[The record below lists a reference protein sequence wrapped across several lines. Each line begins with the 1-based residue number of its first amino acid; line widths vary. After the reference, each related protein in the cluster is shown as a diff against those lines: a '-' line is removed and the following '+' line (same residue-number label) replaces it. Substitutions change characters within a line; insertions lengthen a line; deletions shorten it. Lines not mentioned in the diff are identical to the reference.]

1 MITSKPIFWRT
12 IFFQSNTITALKG
25 ADTQLYRC
33 AVDNGFKAQFAL
45 QKNQVRFFK
54 SLYFNFVFSSILV
67 FVTRW
72 EYLAIDEGFIR
83 TRINWKSMC
92 YLFHCYYA
100 QSRVLCFWRRGRSS
114 NAFTFFPYKVHLIN
128 HDMAARVIQK
138 HHRIAS
144 AVILAGRRKKNYPTV
159 YKRWT
164 QPMKPMKPFQKCQ
177 LNRDLR
183 KITQM
188 LIWFMILM
196 SV

>member
-1 MITSKPIFWRT
+1 MAKWSRQSPSSGGQ
-12 IFFQSNTITALKG
+12 FF
-25 ADTQLYRC
+25 
-33 AVDNGFKAQFAL
+33 FKAILSQPWKVQIHNFTGVQL
-45 QKNQVRFFK
+45 TMDSRPSLHCKRTKSDFSK

-138 HHRIAS
+138 HHRVAS
-144 AVILAGRRKKNYPTV
+144 AVTLAGRRKKTILLYINDGHSQWSQWSHFKSANWIEIWEKLP
-159 YKRWT
+159 
-164 QPMKPMKPFQKCQ
+164 KCSF
-177 LNRDLR
+177 DL
-183 KITQM
+183 
-188 LIWFMILM
+188 WY
-196 SV
+196 

>member
-1 MITSKPIFWRT
+1 MITSKSIFWRT

-33 AVDNGFKAQFAL
+33 AVDNGFKAHFAL

-138 HHRIAS
+138 HHRVAS
-144 AVILAGRRKKNYPTV
+144 AVILAGRRKKTILLYINDGHSQWSQWSHFKSANWIEIWEKLP
-159 YKRWT
+159 
-164 QPMKPMKPFQKCQ
+164 KCSF
-177 LNRDLR
+177 DL
-183 KITQM
+183 
-188 LIWFMILM
+188 WY
-196 SV
+196 

>member
-1 MITSKPIFWRT
+1 MITSKSIFWRT

-83 TRINWKSMC
+83 TRINWKSMQCFYLFSIQGASNQPWHGCTSYSKTSPCCLCC
-92 YLFHCYYA
+92 YL
-100 QSRVLCFWRRGRSS
+100 SR
-114 NAFTFFPYKVHLIN
+114 K
-128 HDMAARVIQK
+128 K
-138 HHRIAS
+138 E
-144 AVILAGRRKKNYPTV
+144 KNYPTV

>member
-1 MITSKPIFWRT
+1 MAKWSPQGPSSGGQF
-12 IFFQSNTITALKG
+12 FFQSNTITALKG

-33 AVDNGFKAQFAL
+33 VVDIGFKAQFAL

-54 SLYFNFVFSSILV
+54 SLYFNFLFSSILV

-83 TRINWKSMC
+83 TRINWKSIC

-114 NAFTFFPYKVHLIN
+114 NAFTFFS
-128 HDMAARVIQK
+128 IQG
-138 HHRIAS
+138 AS
-144 AVILAGRRKKNYPTV
+144 NQPWHGCTSYSKTSPCCLCCYLSRKKEKNYPTL

-164 QPMKPMKPFQKCQ
+164 QPMKPFQKC
-177 LNRDLR
+177 N
-183 KITQM
+183 
-188 LIWFMILM
+188 
-196 SV
+196 